1 MVDKNFFDELS
12 QQISRLLPAA
22 NAMGED
28 IKKTVSAAMQS
39 SFQKMDL
46 VTREEFEAQVAALQR
61 AQEKIAAMEAVIGK
75 LEKQPGSST
84 EESDDTPPA
93 DTKYSEPEA

>member
-1 MVDKNFFDELS
+1 MKGANQMVDKNFFDELS

-46 VTREEFEAQVAALQR
+46 VTREEFEAQITALQR
-61 AQEKIAAMEAVIGK
+61 AQEKIAAMEAVISR
-75 LEKQPGSST
+75 LEGQLGNSPEKP
-84 EESDDTPPA
+84 DDIPPVQ
-93 DTKYSEPEA
+93 

>member
-12 QQISRLLPAA
+12 QQIARLLPAA

-28 IKKTVSAAMQS
+28 IKKSVSAAMQS

-46 VTREEFEAQVAALQR
+46 VTREEFEAQVLALQR
-61 AQEKIAAMEAVIGK
+61 AQEKIAAMEAVMGR
-75 LEKQPGSST
+75 LEEQVGNLP
-84 EESDDTPPA
+84 EEPDNTAPDQ
-93 DTKYSEPEA
+93 

>member
-46 VTREEFEAQVAALQR
+46 VTREEFDAQVAALQR
-61 AQEKIAAMEAVIGK
+61 AQEKIAAMEAVIGQ
-75 LEKQPGSST
+75 LEDRLDNSSAQAGDI
-84 EESDDTPPA
+84 SPDQ
-93 DTKYSEPEA
+93 

>member
-28 IKKTVSAAMQS
+28 IKKSVSAAMQS

-46 VTREEFEAQVAALQR
+46 VTREEFEAQVTALQR
-61 AQEKIAAMEAVIGK
+61 AQEKIAAMEAVINR
-75 LEKQPGSST
+75 LEEQVGNTPEKFDSSAP
-84 EESDDTPPA
+84 DQ
-93 DTKYSEPEA
+93 